1 MAWEAEAVEGFR
13 RRRATGLRTT
23 YSPGAHEQTAVL
35 DEALSLL
42 DTIALEVMEH
52 PDGEDAIVEN
62 IARLLDIHDREAEA
76 ERTYQPDERIDET

>member
-1 MAWEAEAVEGFR
+1 MAWEAEAVEALR
-13 RRRATGLRTT
+13 RPSMYYSTDPSAGALTT
-23 YSPGAHEQTAVL
+23 
-35 DEALSLL
+35 ALELL

-62 IARLLDIHDREAEA
+62 ITRLLDIHDREAEA